1 MFCIL
6 VNLVFTVMTLAA
18 FSYYLFKQVV
28 YKVPQELALMA
39 TEQQFAQMEAEDAAA
54 WYREAI
60 TKRYR
65 MLEEL
70 SSLKNR
76 RNLSEIDKRRKKE
89 LERLIKVNTQS
100 IKDIIHDFNRRH
112 EAISLA
118 DRLEDVPLFCLAS
131 GIHRL
136 IEERR
141 SSRSTKINEPK

>member
-6 VNLVFTVMTLAA
+6 VNLAFTVMTLSA

-28 YKVPQELALMA
+28 YKVPLELAILA
-39 TEQQFAQMEAEDAAA
+39 TEQQFAQMEVEDAAA

-76 RNLSEIDKRRKKE
+76 RNLSEVDKRRKKE
-89 LERLIKVNTQS
+89 LERLI
-100 IKDIIHDFNRRH
+100 
-112 EAISLA
+112 
-118 DRLEDVPLFCLAS
+118 
-131 GIHRL
+131 
-136 IEERR
+136 
-141 SSRSTKINEPK
+141 